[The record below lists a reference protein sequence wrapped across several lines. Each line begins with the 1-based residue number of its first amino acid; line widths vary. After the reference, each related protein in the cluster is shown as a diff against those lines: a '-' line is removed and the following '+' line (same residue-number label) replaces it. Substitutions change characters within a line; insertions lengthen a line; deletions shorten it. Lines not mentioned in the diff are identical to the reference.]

1 MHVTRLEVLLLR
13 WHKANRFAQEP
24 DPMAAAH
31 SVYSTKS
38 QATGIYGSIRFQPSE
53 RPSAK
58 GIYESIRF
66 QPSSK
71 PRDIRGLAPQSSHL
85 LVPSLV
91 RSGATSHRT
100 CENYPTQGRH
110 HPSTLI
116 PRPMRLPPYH
126 EHQGSPG
133 PEGPNNPSS
142 APGRGR
148 ATKGAAYSLAL
159 KAANDGG
166 LGTRQGGPPSLIT
179 DEHPRCLEGRPPLR
193 VRGGTPSPVVPT
205 LQLMR
210 MPPTADVM
218 KHYRSTPGQQGI
230 NIRGNRI
237 DRQ

>member
-1 MHVTRLEVLLLR
+1 MWLNSFPQAPQHPHRQIRTLWASTTLSEMHVTRLEVLLLR

-71 PRDIRGLAPQSSHL
+71 PRDIRGLAPRSSHL

-100 CENYPTQGRH
+100 CDNYPTQGRH

-126 EHQGSPG
+126 ERQDFARTRRPQQPIVRPGS
-133 PEGPNNPSS
+133 
-142 APGRGR
+142 
-148 ATKGAAYSLAL
+148 
-159 KAANDGG
+159 
-166 LGTRQGGPPSLIT
+166 
-179 DEHPRCLEGRPPLR
+179 
-193 VRGGTPSPVVPT
+193 
-205 LQLMR
+205 
-210 MPPTADVM
+210 
-218 KHYRSTPGQQGI
+218 RS
-230 NIRGNRI
+230 GNKR
-237 DRQ
+237 RNL